1 MYTIII
7 LSCAVCV
14 AIGYPKTI
22 SYGKYKPSTHLV
34 YGTPESAG
42 LLSKPLELA
51 IANITSYTHAADY
64 GDYTYNVTHPVE
76 PGSANI
82 VGRCS
87 TIVSLFADGKRDL
100 YADVNGTLL
109 PPNKQEDATVDTI
122 YDMASLTKLFT
133 TVAALQ
139 QIDAGTL
146 DLHATVASY
155 MPKFAVHG
163 KGNITI
169 LMLMTHTSGF
179 APDPVPPLYYP
190 VYVSALYTISET
202 CADSSPF
209 NLGIRPMNR
218 KSTLL
223 SHKRLRIHQALHTY
237 TLILTS

>member
-1 MYTIII
+1 MYT
-7 LSCAVCV
+7 LVNLLLAFSFTVGHAQPSPFSGCKA
-14 AIGYPKTI
+14 ANHLGY
-22 SYGKYKPSTHLV
+22 GA
-34 YGTPESAG
+34 PESVG

-51 IANITSYTHAADY
+51 VANITNYTHAADY
-64 GDYTYNVTHPVE
+64 GDYTYNETHPVE

-87 TIVSLFADGKRDL
+87 TVVSLFADGKRDL

-109 PPNKQEDATVDTI
+109 PPSKQEDATVDTI
-122 YDMASLTKLFT
+122 YDMASLTKLYT

-146 DLHATVASY
+146 DLNATVASY
-155 MPKFAVHG
+155 IPNFAVHG

-190 VYVSALYTISET
+190 VYAFALYI
-202 CADSSPF
+202 
-209 NLGIRPMNR
+209 LGDMC
-218 KSTLL
+218 
-223 SHKRLRIHQALHTY
+223 
-237 TLILTS
+237 